1 MAFRRAT
8 WFSVVTAAS
17 AIALA
22 HPAIAQVGATIGYA
36 SDYRL
41 RGVSLTTRLPVVTL
55 SGSYDHPSG
64 IYAGGAAILYD
75 PGGSSVRW
83 LGHTEYLGYAWR
95 TSHGPTFD
103 VGVNNVDMS
112 GAAHPTDYTQVYL
125 GVTQRNVSAHVY
137 FAPNNPRRG
146 ESTAYLD
153 LNGVMR
159 PAENWR
165 LTGHLGALRR
175 IGGED
180 AEGRR
185 NRYDLQVGVAREI
198 GRIEL
203 ELSGVA
209 VLHRP
214 KPQRPDSRAGLIAGV
229 NVFF

>member
-1 MAFRRAT
+1 MAFRPAA
-8 WFSVVTAAS
+8 WLSVVIAAS
-17 AIALA
+17 AIAFA
-22 HPAIAQVGATIGYA
+22 HPAIAQVAATIGYA

-41 RGVSLTTRLPVVTL
+41 RGVSQTGRLPVVSL
-55 SGSYDHPSG
+55 SGAYDHPTG

-103 VGVNNVDMS
+103 VGVNNVDMG
-112 GAAHPTDYTQVYL
+112 GAVRPVDYTQVYL
-125 GVTQRNVSAHVY
+125 GVTQSDLSAHIY
-137 FAPNNPRRG
+137 LAPKHPRRG

-153 LNGVMR
+153 LNGVVR

-165 LTGHLGALRR
+165 LTGHFGALRR

-180 AEGRR
+180 SEGRR
-185 NRYDLQVGVAREI
+185 NRYDLQVGVARAI
-198 GRIEL
+198 GRMEL

-214 KPQRPDSRAGLIAGV
+214 NPERPESRAGLIAGV